1 MFTNQGFESD
11 GIHASALLVQ
21 DYSHHYS
28 HWDAKESLADWL
40 KRENIPGLT
49 GFDTRMLTRKIRSKG
64 AMLARIEFEGKYVLV
79 KLYFYSSLRQLHLY
93 VCLTYFLSTTLETYV
108 SKVTTHSFQI

>member
-1 MFTNQGFESD
+1 MKGFESD
-11 GIHASALLVQ
+11 RIHASALVVQ

-64 AMLARIEFEGKYVLV
+64 AMLARMELEGQSVRHSAV
-79 KLYFYSSLRQLHLY
+79 SQSISRRISQLLGRH
-93 VCLTYFLSTTLETYV
+93 VMGSQSPVFRP
-108 SKVTTHSFQI
+108 